1 MDTQSIV
8 AEAIGLLVVTLFTL
22 PSFVTIVRTPH
33 KKKSTTTW
41 GDSKDGETTPESE
54 AAFSTTIPKA
64 CLCLCLIFGLLNFI
78 LRTIQLGDSEFSIE
92 GAITGGIGWF
102 LLMIQVFATCYTK
115 DTIVSYN
122 QGICIAISCIAFIC
136 MAVRQDE
143 NVFRGSWTFSTLFS
157 SIQIVVL
164 LATAISATSIPRRP
178 AVFYNGT
185 PVVNELNASFLSR
198 YTLSSLGSLIALAK
212 AKNDLSADDLPAM
225 SYEMRSK
232 DLRELWEETSGSGR
246 LWVKLWNAYKWRLVL
261 QVFLGIT
268 QTCFFLGPQFSMMN
282 ILRTIEGGGSGKD
295 LAPWVMAFGLTT
307 FLSLWLQTIQDLFSW
322 TKVSLP
328 MRAQLSALVFEKI
341 TRRKDVKTFAGTNED
356 AESTGEDDFDKTT
369 QKLLNLLGVD
379 VQRIADC
386 ASDLFSF
393 IQAPFRLIL
402 AVVFLANVLDWRG
415 VLLGISFVLV
425 SSPATKYF
433 SGKLLFYE
441 NALMQARDKKAAIM
455 SEALQGARQIKFSA
469 QEDRWERVIMAQR
482 EVELDC
488 LWKLLLY
495 RICLTG
501 CWILNPLMTA
511 AISLGVQ
518 AWLHDELTAAQAFTA
533 IGVFLGLDHTM
544 MRLPELVTKAIIA
557 RVSLQRLEASLDAPD
572 LENILTQAHQTSS
585 ETDTP
590 IISFDRATISWPSE
604 EKHDASDDEI
614 FALRDLNISFPLNR
628 LSIICGRTGS
638 GKSLLLHS
646 ILGEA
651 ELLGGSIMVPAAPVE
666 SYDNYATKDNWIIPN
681 SIAYVSQ
688 IPWIENNTVQG
699 NILFGLPMDK
709 ERYNNVIEACAMTT
723 DLELLIDGDQTEIG
737 VGGLNLS
744 GGQRWRLTLAR
755 ALYSRAAIILLD
767 DIFSAVDV
775 HVGQTILKN
784 ALVGKLSA
792 NRTCILATHH
802 LRLCKDHVDSII
814 ELENGTAKQFSSI
827 EELEGYLG
835 AARKRS
841 IQAGE
846 ILPDAIVGD
855 DILDDVD
862 PDHVAVEEALE
873 KKPPQEFV
881 EEEYRKQGN
890 VGVAVY
896 LELLNA
902 CGGWVFGALLL
913 LIYSGFTVSNICRSY
928 WLRIWTDISNG
939 SHDAEVNI
947 NSSQHQFYLMASPD
961 KVPSNHGAAYYLAV
975 YFALCITV
983 SLVQIYGFYH
993 VYVMSFRGA
1002 KSLFRRITFAVLR
1015 APLRWIDTVPIGR
1028 IMNRFTSDFNISDTD
1043 IPGTVAWGLGD
1054 MYRVVTVTVVGMIL
1068 TPYIVLII
1076 AAMIALSAALAFY
1089 VLTASRAIRRLDSI
1103 TRSDIFEQ
1111 FRLIVVGIITIR
1123 AFRKEGTFMDRAYR
1137 KIDQWSSA
1145 MWHRELSHCWLVQRV
1160 GLIGAVYVTI
1170 VATIVALTVTDGG
1183 LAGFVLAISSEFTSA
1198 LFWSL
1203 FHISSMEVRMNA
1215 IERILEYSDMKIE
1228 TQEGMEPPASWPTS
1242 GSLEV
1247 KDLVV
1252 GYNHDLPPVLKELNF
1267 NIGNRERVGIVGR
1280 TGSGKSTLT
1289 LTLFRFLEA
1298 RQGSIIIDGLDISKL
1313 KLQSLRR
1320 NLAIIPQDPVLFSGT
1335 IRSNLD
1341 SDNEHDDTVLYDA
1354 LRRVH
1359 LISDSGTSTPSTTRS
1374 SSTSTLCS
1382 TSPSHKN
1389 KSLGLSSTVTEG
1401 GLNLSQGQRQLIC
1414 LARAIIRR
1422 PKILVLDEATS
1433 SVDVETDALIQK
1445 SIREEFADSTLLV
1458 IAHRLSTVGDF
1469 DKIMVMADGKVVEF
1483 GSPGE
1488 LIEERGVFWG
1498 MVEESGEVERLVEM
1512 SGR

>member
-1 MDTQSIV
+1 MDAQGIL
-8 AEAIGLLVVTLFTL
+8 AEAIGLLVVTVFTV
-22 PSFVTIVRTPH
+22 PSLIIILRTAY
-33 KKKSTTTW
+33 KKKRTTTW
-41 GDSKDGETTPESE
+41 GDNKDGETTPESE
-54 AAFSTTIPKA
+54 AAFTTTIPKA
-64 CLCLCLIFGLLNFI
+64 CLCLSLIFGMLNFV
-78 LRTIQLGDSEFSIE
+78 LRTIQLGNSKFSVE
-92 GAITGGIGWF
+92 GAITNGIGWF

-115 DTIVSYN
+115 DTIFSYN
-122 QGICIAISCIAFIC
+122 QGIYIAISCVAFIC
-136 MAVRQDE
+136 MVLTQDVG
-143 NVFRGSWTFSTLFS
+143 VFQDSWTFSTLFS
-157 SIQIVVL
+157 SIQIVAL

-178 AVFYNGT
+178 AVFYNGA
-185 PVVNELNASFLSR
+185 PVVNELNASFLSK
-198 YTLSSLGSLIALAK
+198 YSLSSLGGLLALAK

-225 SYEMRSK
+225 SYQMRSK
-232 DLRELWEETSGSGR
+232 DLRELWEEKTGTGR
-246 LWVKLWNAYKWRLVL
+246 LWVNLWNVYKWRLAL
-261 QVFLGIT
+261 QVCLGVT
-268 QTCFFLGPQFSMMN
+268 QTCFFLGPQFSMLN
-282 ILRTIEGGGSGKD
+282 ILKIIEGGGTGRE
-295 LAPWVMAFGLTT
+295 LAPWVIAFGIMT

-341 TRRKDVKTFAGTNED
+341 TRRKDVKSYVSTNED
-356 AESTGEDDFDKTT
+356 ASSTDDDDVDKTT

-393 IQAPFRLIL
+393 IQAPFRLVL
-402 AVVFLANVLDWRG
+402 AVVFLTNVLDWRG
-415 VLLGISFVLV
+415 VLLGISFVLI
-425 SSPATKYF
+425 SSPATRFF
-433 SGKLLFYE
+433 SSKLLFYE

-455 SEALQGARQIKFSA
+455 SEAFQGARQIKFSA
-469 QEDRWERVIMAQR
+469 QEDRWERVIMGQR
-482 EVELDC
+482 EVELNC

-495 RICLTG
+495 RIGLIG

-511 AISLGVQ
+511 AISLGIQ
-518 AWLHDELTAAQAFTA
+518 AYLYQELTAAQAFTA
-533 IGVFLGLDHTM
+533 IGVFLGLDNTM

-557 RVSLQRLEASLDAPD
+557 RVSLQRLEASLNGPD
-572 LENILTQAHQTSS
+572 LENILTQPHQTPT

-590 IISFDRATISWPSE
+590 VIRFDQATISWPSE
-604 EKHDASDDEI
+604 ETYDANTDER
-614 FALRDLNISFPLNR
+614 FTLRNLNISFPLNR

-651 ELLGGSIMVPAAPVE
+651 ELLDGSIVAPVAPVE
-666 SYDNYATKDNWIIPN
+666 SYDTYATKDNWIIPN

-688 IPWIENNTVQG
+688 IPWIENDTVQG

-709 ERYNNVIEACAMTT
+709 ERYNSVIEACAMTT
-723 DLELLIDGDQTEIG
+723 DLELLIDGDETEIG

-755 ALYSRAAIILLD
+755 ALYSRAAIIILD

-775 HVGQTILKN
+775 HVGQAILQN
-784 ALVGKLSA
+784 ALVGKLSK

-827 EELEGYLG
+827 HELEGYLG
-835 AARKRS
+835 AARKKS
-841 IQAGE
+841 IEAGE
-846 ILPDAIVGD
+846 ILPEAID
-855 DILDDVD
+855 EQDILDDVD
-862 PDHVAVEEALE
+862 PDYVAIEQAPE
-873 KKPPQEFV
+873 KKVPLEFV

-890 VGVAVY
+890 IGVSVY
-896 LELLNA
+896 LQLLNA
-902 CGGWVFGALLL
+902 CGGWAFGALLL
-913 LIYSGFTVSNICRSY
+913 LIYSGYTASNVCRSY
-928 WLRIWTDISNG
+928 WLRIWTDITNDSQ
-939 SHDAEVNI
+939 DANL
-947 NSSQHQFYLMASPD
+947 NTSYTQHQFYLMASPD
-961 KVPSNHGAAYYLAV
+961 ENSSPSGATYYLGV
-975 YFALCITV
+975 YFALCFTV

-993 VYVMSFRGA
+993 VYIMSFRGA
-1002 KSLFRRITFAVLR
+1002 KSLFRRITFTVLR

-1028 IMNRFTSDFNISDTD
+1028 IMNRFTSDFNISDSD
-1043 IPGTVAWGLGD
+1043 IPNTIAWGLGD
-1054 MYRVVTVTVVGMIL
+1054 IYRVITVTVVGIFL

-1076 AAMIALSAALAFY
+1076 AVMIALSGALAFY

-1103 TRSDIFEQ
+1103 TRSEIFEQ

-1123 AFRKEGTFMDRAYR
+1123 AFRKEDTFMDRAYR

-1160 GLIGAVYVTI
+1160 GLIGAVYVTV

-1183 LAGFVLAISSEFTSA
+1183 LAGFVLAVSTEFTSA

-1203 FHISSMEVRMNA
+1203 YHISSMEVRMNA
-1215 IERILEYSDMKIE
+1215 IERILEYSDMRTE
-1228 TQEGMEPPASWPTS
+1228 TQEGLEPPASWPTA
-1242 GSLEV
+1242 GRLEV

-1252 GYNHDLPPVLKELNF
+1252 AYNHDLPPVLKGLNF
-1267 NIGNRERVGIVGR
+1267 NIANRERVGIVGR

-1298 RQGSIIIDGLDISKL
+1298 RQGSIVIDGLDISRL

-1341 SDNEHDDTVLYDA
+1341 ADNEHDDTVLYDA

-1359 LISDSGTSTPSTTRS
+1359 LISESGTSTPLTNRS
-1374 SSTSTLCS
+1374 SSTSS
-1382 TSPSHKN
+1382 SSSSKN
-1389 KSLGLSSTVTEG
+1389 KSLGLSSTVSEG
-1401 GLNLSQGQRQLIC
+1401 GLNLSQGQRQLVC

-1445 SIREEFADSTLLV
+1445 SIREEFVDSTLLV
-1458 IAHRLSTVGDF
+1458 IAHRLSTVADF
-1469 DKIMVMADGKVVEF
+1469 DKIMVMADGKVAEF
-1483 GSPGE
+1483 GSPKD
-1488 LIEERGVFWG
+1488 LIEQKGMFWG
-1498 MVEESGEVERLVEM
+1498 MVEDSGETERLVEM
-1512 SGR
+1512 SRL